1 MKKLVLLSLA
11 IGLSFL
17 SLAQA
22 PQLINYQAVIRNA
35 TGQVVQNQN
44 VSLRLSIH
52 EKYSVGINVY
62 QEEHMVT
69 TNDFGLVNIHIGA
82 GVNKTGL
89 LNDVKWGSEV
99 HILKVSLDLNGG
111 STYEIMG
118 YAQLV
123 SVPYALHANTADSIV
138 GGVTGLK
145 GDKGD
150 AGAQGIQGLKGDTGA
165 VGPQGII
172 GLTGLTGAQGIQGLK
187 GDTGGVGPQ
196 GIIGLTGAQGIQ
208 GLKGD
213 TGVAGIQGIQ
223 GIQGLKGD
231 TGAVGPLVAGIASQ
245 TLRHNGTTWVATS
258 NLSNNDTTVTTTAD
272 MNINGL
278 TVGRGAGS
286 IGGPFPGT
294 NTALGYQA
302 LNANTSGFLN
312 TAVGYQALYNNTTG
326 IINIAIGQK
335 ALYNNTTGSENIA
348 TRQDLI

>member
-1 MKKLVLLSLA
+1 MVYPFFGPSA
-11 IGLSFL
+11 S
-17 SLAQA
+17 
-22 PQLINYQAVIRNA
+22 INYQAVIRNA

-150 AGAQGIQGLKGDTGA
+150 A
-165 VGPQGII
+165 
-172 GLTGLTGAQGIQGLK
+172 
-187 GDTGGVGPQ
+187 
-196 GIIGLTGAQGIQ
+196 GAQGIQ